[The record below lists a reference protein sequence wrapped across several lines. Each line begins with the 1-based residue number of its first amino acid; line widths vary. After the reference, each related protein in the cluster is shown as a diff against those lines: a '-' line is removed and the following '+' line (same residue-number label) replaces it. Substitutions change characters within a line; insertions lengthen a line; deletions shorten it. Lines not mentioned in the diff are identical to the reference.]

1 MIFDS
6 HAHYYS
12 DFFSEDRDELLLRMH
27 NEQGV
32 CGIVCPSEDLLTA
45 SECVELARK
54 YDFIYAA
61 VGIHPVYADTWDNS
75 SVERLSG
82 LLSGEKVVAI
92 GEIGLDYYRGYE
104 NREKQKFAF
113 TSQLELAAR
122 EKMPVIIHNRK
133 AHGDIYDILRHYR
146 PDGVM
151 HCFSGS
157 VESAREALNMGLY
170 IGLGGSVTFAN
181 AVKPVEVA
189 KYVPLDRL
197 VLETDAPY
205 IIPRRFRT
213 GEKKYGRSES
223 WMIDYV
229 AEFIAEIR
237 GIEKEKLLDITAN
250 NAARLYGVKIL

>member
-1 MIFDS
+1 
-6 HAHYYS
+6 
-12 DFFSEDRDELLLRMH
+12 
-27 NEQGV
+27 
-32 CGIVCPSEDLLTA
+32 
-45 SECVELARK
+45 
-54 YDFIYAA
+54 
-61 VGIHPVYADTWDNS
+61 
-75 SVERLSG
+75 
-82 LLSGEKVVAI
+82 
-92 GEIGLDYYRGYE
+92 
-104 NREKQKFAF
+104 
-113 TSQLELAAR
+113 
-122 EKMPVIIHNRK
+122 MPVIIHNRK

-229 AEFIAEIR
+229 AEFIAQIR

-250 NAARLYGVKIL
+250 NAARLYGVKTQTSHTEKQPKAHNIGGTGQFNIMQPEQYAKNHANRQVNG

>member
-1 MIFDS
+1 MIFET
-6 HAHYYS
+6 HAHY
-12 DFFSEDRDELLLRMH
+12 EDEKFDPDRVELLSSMEKNRIGRIINVGSSMSTS
-27 NEQGV
+27 
-32 CGIVCPSEDLLTA
+32 IKS
-45 SECVELARK
+45 VELAYQ

-75 SVERLSG
+75 SAERLSG